1 MNENLCTPFDSHDGC
16 IHSELSATL
25 PPSPIAESDIY
36 VVFVLGG
43 PGAGKGTQC
52 ANMARDFNVQHLSV
66 GDVLRQER
74 DTPNS
79 EFGELISHN
88 MQAGRIGPMEVT
100 VQLLGRAIETALLKT
115 KSKLFLIDG
124 K

>member
-1 MNENLCTPFDSHDGC
+1 MNEISCTSHDERT
-16 IHSELSATL
+16 HPEPSPNP
-25 PPSPIAESDIY
+25 PPSPIASKDIY

-52 ANMARDFNVQHLSV
+52 AKLARDFHMQHLGV

-100 VQLLGRAIETALLKT
+100 VRLLQRAIETALLKT
-115 KSKLFLIDG
+115 NSKVFLIDG